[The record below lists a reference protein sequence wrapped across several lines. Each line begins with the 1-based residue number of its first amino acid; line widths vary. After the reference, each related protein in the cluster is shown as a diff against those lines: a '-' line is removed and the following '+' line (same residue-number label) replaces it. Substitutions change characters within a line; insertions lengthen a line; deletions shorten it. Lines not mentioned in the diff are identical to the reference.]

1 MYLLDMLR
9 VTGSVCPTRQ
19 RKFNLKESAAHLVV
33 SAPDSENPC
42 SNPFLAR
49 LQAINGSA
57 CLPTSQDHL
66 QYSGELFPQSGNQIL
81 LQVIGFTLFSPVRRH
96 PKTSF
101 VMVDWLLYL
110 GLQLC
115 IHSSC
120 ILPIH

>member
-1 MYLLDMLR
+1 MYLLDVLI
-9 VTGSVCPTRQ
+9 VTGSVCPTRR
-19 RKFNLKESAAHLVV
+19 RKCNLKESAAHLVV
-33 SAPDSENPC
+33 SAPHSENPC

-49 LQAINGSA
+49 LQAMDGST

-66 QYSGELFPQSGNQIL
+66 QYSGELFPQSGHQM
-81 LQVIGFTLFSPVRRH
+81 LQVIGVTLFSPVRRH